1 MGRCLNLT
9 KAGEYAIAA
18 LSRLALQTGLG
29 AISAK
34 TLAAE
39 QKIPPSF
46 LAKILSQ
53 CVKAGLV
60 SSRKGRDG
68 GIRLSRPAD
77 EITLLSIIEACE
89 GPYIRKECVFYA
101 SRACEGPDCE
111 VYCSLREQEE
121 GVRMGL
127 GSITLASMAE
137 ALNRHP
143 NLRSEKFM
151 EVVDGTSGRRD

>member
-18 LSRLALQTGLG
+18 LSRLALQTGS
-29 AISAK
+29 AAVSAK

-53 CVKAGLV
+53 CAKAGLI

-68 GIRLSRPAD
+68 GIALGRPAD

-89 GPYIRKECVFYA
+89 GPYSRTDCVFYA
-101 SRACEGPDCE
+101 ARPCDGPSCE

-121 GVRMGL
+121 GVRTGL
-127 GSITLASMAE
+127 GSITLAAMAE
-137 ALNRHP
+137 ALSRHP
-143 NLRSEKFM
+143 NLKAGNVM
-151 EVVDGTSGRRD
+151 EVVDGTSGRR